1 MEFMC
6 TIPVS
11 EDLCVETLKFY
22 YGKQVGFKM
31 FLGVIAT
38 VSNWSADGSE
48 CSLILDDNP
57 LADFVELPDTCQG
70 LFYCN
75 ILCGVIRGAL
85 EMVKSSTEIPIFFRF
100 CVLMEGPLR
109 VLILMI
115 GMHCDIYHN
124 VQSMFHDFVYSFW
137 NVQHIFSLPVLF
149 TRG

>member
-11 EDLCVETLKFY
+11 EDLCAETLKFY

-31 FLGVIAT
+31 FLGVSAT

-85 EMVKSSTEIPIFFRF
+85 EMVKSSTEIPFLFRF
-100 CVLMEGPLR
+100 CLLMKGPLR

-115 GMHCDIYHN
+115 GIHCDIYHN
-124 VQSMFHDFVYSFW
+124 VQSMHDIVYSFW